1 MKIAKWKLTVHVNNI
16 WKGEN
21 YSWIYMHLERKEETS
36 CTSYVLFRYTPY
48 TERCICTRNSSRLS
62 IEHSFFIAITISNM
76 GISRW
81 LLENRDDL
89 SPFLFLFPPPS
100 LSPFSFFSFSFLSFS
115 FFFCYPGLSLLTL
128 DGYPTQPQLSWFAG
142 RFERELDYLTTI
154 LWPLAWDFELST
166 PPA

>member
-1 MKIAKWKLTVHVNNI
+1 MKIAKWKLAVHVNNI

-21 YSWIYMHLERKEETS
+21 YSWIYMHLERKEEIS
-36 CTSYVLFRYTPY
+36 CASYVLFRYTPY

-89 SPFLFLFPPPS
+89 SPFLFLFPPPP
-100 LSPFSFFSFSFLSFS
+100 LSPFSSFSFSFLSFS
-115 FFFCYPGLSLLTL
+115 FFIFLLPWLKSAHPRWLSH
-128 DGYPTQPQLSWFAG
+128 PTSIIMIRG
-142 RFERELDYLTTI
+142 
-154 LWPLAWDFELST
+154 
-166 PPA
+166 

>member
-1 MKIAKWKLTVHVNNI
+1 MKVAKWKLTVHVNNI

-36 CTSYVLFRYTPY
+36 CASYVLFRYTPY
-48 TERCICTRNSSRLS
+48 IERCICTRNSSRLS

-89 SPFLFLFPPPS
+89 SPFLFLFPPPPF
-100 LSPFSFFSFSFLSFS
+100 SPFSSFSFSFLSFS
-115 FFFCYPGLSLLTL
+115 FFFLLPWLKSAHPRWLSH
-128 DGYPTQPQLSWFAG
+128 PTSIIMIRG
-142 RFERELDYLTTI
+142 
-154 LWPLAWDFELST
+154 
-166 PPA
+166 